1 MRAQVEQGQLRRWTN
16 PDDGRDVGKVFMILG
31 EKTEWDSRVTIPPGG
46 FDLCWDFMMDGQA
59 DWHYDDVIGRDSEAL
74 DAG

>member
-1 MRAQVEQGQLRRWTN
+1 
-16 PDDGRDVGKVFMILG
+16 MILG

>member
-1 MRAQVEQGQLRRWTN
+1 MPVEQGQLRRWTN
-16 PDDGRDVGKVFMILG
+16 PDLVRDVGKVFMILG

-59 DWHYDDVIGRDSEAL
+59 DWHYDAAIGSRSEAL